1 MKRTL
6 LLLGVGLIAALSI
19 PLLLGGHGLLAQLRT
34 FPLDQLLFMLGLILI
49 CWNINA
55 LRLRLLLAGRAGRL
69 GQPRALGIVMSTEFA
84 YCATPGGTGGPVVLL
99 SLLARHGVR
108 PAQASGVFAVDQ
120 LTDLLFFLSALTGVA
135 LYVIIEAIDLRIGWL
150 VGLPVLLLLSGLV
163 FLGLMLRHY
172 SRLLKVTGHWLRR
185 LKVRHKTR
193 FGLARRLL
201 HFRNSLIE
209 TLRLPRRTLLL
220 VFLLSAGHWLL
231 RYSVLYLAVTGLG
244 QSIDWAW
251 TFLVQM
257 LSMAAGQLSLL
268 PGGAGGAE
276 LTSSALLAPV
286 IGKQSAAAAIL
297 IWRFVTYYFY
307 LLAGGPVFL
316 AFAGR
321 SLLYML
327 RSRRRHP

>member
-6 LLLGVGLIAALSI
+6 LLLSVGLIAALAI
-19 PLLLGGHGLLAQLRT
+19 PLLLGGQGLFAQLRA
-34 FPLDQLLFMLGLILI
+34 FPVDQLLLMLSLVVIG
-49 CWNINA
+49 WNINA
-55 LRLRLLLAGRAGRL
+55 IRLRLLLAGRAGAL
-69 GQPRALGIVMSTEFA
+69 GQPRALGIVMSVEFA
-84 YCATPGGTGGPVVLL
+84 YCATPGGTGGPVT
-99 SLLARHGVR
+99 LLALLAQRGIR

-120 LTDLLFFLSALTGVA
+120 LTDLLFFLSALIGVS
-135 LYVIIEAIDLRIGWL
+135 LYVLVEAVNLQLGWL
-150 VGLPVLLLLSGLV
+150 VGLPVLLLVSGLV
-163 FLGLMLRHY
+163 CLVLILRHY
-172 SRLLKVTGHWLRR
+172 SHLLRLTGHWLQR

-220 VFLLSAGHWLL
+220 VFLLSTAHWLL
-231 RYSVLYLAVTGLG
+231 RYSVLYLAVRGLG

-257 LSMAAGQLSLL
+257 LSMAAGQLSFL

-276 LTSSALLAPV
+276 LTSSALLAPMM
-286 IGKQSAAAAIL
+286 GKQSAAAAIL

-307 LLAGGPVFL
+307 LLAGAPVFL
-316 AFAGR
+316 AMAGR
-321 SLLYML
+321 SLLYLL
-327 RSRRRHP
+327 RSRRDH